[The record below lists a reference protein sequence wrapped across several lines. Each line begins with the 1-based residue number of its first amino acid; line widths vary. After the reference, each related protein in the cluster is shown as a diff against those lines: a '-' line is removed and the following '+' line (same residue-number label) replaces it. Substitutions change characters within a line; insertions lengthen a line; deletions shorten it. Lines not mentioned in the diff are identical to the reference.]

1 MTLALQILFWIIVT
15 LVIYVYFGY
24 PVLLWLLNKLRSN
37 PLVVLTSSD
46 TFEQTVSLIIT
57 ANNEENVIAKK
68 LENTLK
74 LDYPK
79 DKLEIWV
86 ASDGSTDETDSIVAS
101 FKDERVKLNRVERG
115 GKTNAQNKTVPLT
128 HGEIILFSDANT
140 MYSKKAIKNL
150 VRNFNDKTVGAV
162 SGLLSFTNTNQ
173 TSVGAGEGLYWRYE
187 NFLRS
192 QESKLGSCIMTNA
205 SIFGIRKELF
215 STLDPGFSEDFI
227 LPLRI
232 AASGKKVVFD
242 PYSVCYEKTPTTTR
256 DEYGMKVRTAH
267 MDSYGL
273 LKMKFMLKPFRPF
286 LAFQCI
292 SHKLLRWFVGYIL
305 IVLFL
310 SNIFLLLYSPIYLVS
325 FAIQLVFYI
334 LATIGL
340 YMQRKGIKTRLFFIP
355 YYFILVNFAA
365 MVGVIRGI
373 TGRRL
378 SKWTKAATTR
388 Y

>member
-1 MTLALQILFWIIVT
+1 MNTFLLIVFWINLSLIV
-15 LVIYVYFGY
+15 YVYFGY
-24 PVLLWLLNKLRSN
+24 PAILWLLNILKRKQDVILPSN
-37 PLVVLTSSD
+37 D
-46 TFEQTVSLIIT
+46 NFEPTVSLIIT
-57 ANNEENVIAKK
+57 AHNEESVIANK

-101 FKDERVKLNRVERG
+101 FKDDKVKLNRVERG

-150 VRNFNDKTVGAV
+150 VRNFSNKTVGAV

-232 AASGKKVVFD
+232 LASGKKVVFD
-242 PYSVCYEKTPTTTR
+242 PYSVCHEKTPTTTR
-256 DEYGMKVRTAH
+256 DEYGMKVRAAH

-273 LKMKFMLKPFRPF
+273 LKMNFMLKPFRPF

-292 SHKLLRWFVGYIL
+292 SHKLLRWFIGYIL

-310 SNIFLLLYSPIYLVS
+310 SNIFLLSYSLVYLIS
-325 FAIQLVFYI
+325 FTIQIGFYI
-334 LATIGL
+334 SAAVGL
-340 YMQRKGIKTRLFFIP
+340 YIQNKGIKTRLFFIP
-355 YYFILVNFAA
+355 YYFLVVNFAA

-378 SKWTKAATTR
+378 NKWTKAATTR
-388 Y
+388 Q